1 MPDLNSLESL
11 IIASETLSFTET
23 AERRNTVQSAVSAHI
38 RKLEAEVGKPLF
50 ERGRGQQMSLTPD
63 GQVLVAYARRI
74 LSLTDEAVTTVK
86 NARFRRTI
94 KLGTTVSL
102 AQSVLPRVLRRF
114 SQQEPDIQIHVSCD
128 RSNALLQRLDAGEAD
143 IVLMHDQGKTPG
155 RVFAESTPLV
165 WVGAGDASPAK
176 WTDVP
181 LAFLTDGRDL
191 RRQAFEALDRVGRA
205 GFIAHQSPDP
215 VGLRAFVLAGLALT
229 VMAEPAGTAPLHV
242 FGAADGL
249 PPLAATVLSLYR
261 AARSPSKET
270 DTLVQL
276 LNEEIKSLPRGCAE
290 SVTPA

>member
-23 AERRNTVQSAVSAHI
+23 AERRHTVQSAVSAHI

-86 NARFRRTI
+86 NARFRSTI

-114 SQQEPDIQIHVSCD
+114 SLQEPDVQIHIACA
-128 RSNALLQRLDAGEAD
+128 RSNALLQHLDAGEAD
-143 IVLMHDQGKTPG
+143 IVLMHDQGKTPS
-155 RVFAESTPLV
+155 RIFAESTPLV
-165 WVGAGDASPAK
+165 WVGAEGVIPAH

-181 LAFLTDGRDL
+181 LAFLSDGRDL
-191 RRQAFEALDRVGRA
+191 RRQAFEALDRAGRA
-205 GFIAHQSPDP
+205 AYIAHQSPDP
-215 VGLRAFVLAGLALT
+215 AGLRAFVLAGLALT
-229 VMAEPAGTAPLHV
+229 VMAEPAAALPLQVLGTEH
-242 FGAADGL
+242 GL

-261 AARSPSKET
+261 SSRFPIHGT
-270 DTLVQL
+270 DMLVQL
-276 LNEEIKSLPRGCAE
+276 LNEEIRR
-290 SVTPA
+290 